1 MRTAKMFTPL
11 SKLLIAF
18 SLLIGLVNPSNGQE
32 KQSGALIVA
41 DMQGDVQFL
50 DGQGK
55 TVEAGKIGPGDILP
69 LDHSAVTGQ
78 PGKIIFILSNGTL
91 MTLTE
96 NTKMK
101 VRTFEQVPFDPGGKK
116 LKDLENEPSQSKV
129 EIDLDMGSLIIKTKK
144 LDKASSFDINSPVG
158 VAGIRGTEFQ
168 MQSNPGA
175 GIQLDV
181 TESTVAFTPPG
192 GGQAMP
198 VGQGNGLSVSQAG
211 VPTPRPINPVVA
223 QTISITNQVA
233 TQVTANVSL
242 NVVSGAMNEATA
254 ESQSSSESEEGEG
267 EGEGD
272 GEGDDSDSGDSES
285 SEGGDDS
292 SASSDSGDIS
302 GAALENNADAL
313 QARKTG
319 KVSAMSR
326 QLAKF
331 GLNDEQTNRFY
342 MLSAK
347 AQGFILLEE
356 KPVVQRLL
364 SMEGFFVIQADAF
377 FLYSAET
384 RAQIL
389 GLDDSAIV
397 PGLNQ
402 RIEEALL
409 AGTLTKDDLSGS
421 TKTKVPTVSSPL
433 ATDAEI
439 MGLSDKLRNA
449 GHVGVMEELMELSGG
464 ELTKDWIRTGE
475 VANILLQDYDWATAL
490 PTSLSST
497 EVLANPFYTPIAQLR
512 QELEND
518 FLIYGDAK
526 VLGGRNQVLASKPDS
541 FSSYFEGT
549 TKTVIVSS
557 LEKMSLDNSFSW
569 ENTNQSDTRLVL
581 MSADKMNLKEGISLQ
596 SATSDLLISSREDL
610 QLDQVTLDV
619 ADEVAV
625 RGLQDVQLNNVTMGA
640 NMQATVKA
648 RRNLNVDGLNFNRG
662 VSNILMEATTMRL
675 SNVNFPANS
684 AIRLNTLKGAIDGRY
699 PNFGTNISAAQQVG
713 RVNFI
718 KNVSAGGNVMSN
730 RQTFDQFGNN
740 ITIGKINRP

>member
-1 MRTAKMFTPL
+1 MKMFLKKMYIPYLVIFAMTG
-11 SKLLIAF
+11 
-18 SLLIGLVNPSNGQE
+18 SLLPGQE
-32 KQSGALIVA
+32 NDVESGALILA
-41 DMQGDVQFL
+41 DVQGNVQFL
-50 DGQGK
+50 DEQGNPVADGK
-55 TVEAGKIGPGDILP
+55 MVAGGILP
-69 LDHSAVTGQ
+69 KDYSAVTG
-78 PGKIIFILSNGTL
+78 PAPSKIIFLLSNGTL

-101 VRTFEQVPFDPGGKK
+101 VRTFEQVPFDPAGKK
-116 LKDLENEPSQSKV
+116 LKDLNNEPSQSKV
-129 EIDLDMGSLIIKTKK
+129 EIDLDMGSLIVKTKK
-144 LDKASSFDINSPVG
+144 LDKSSSFDIYSAVG

-175 GIQLDV
+175 GVQLDV

-198 VGQGNGLSVSQAG
+198 VGQGNGLSVSQTG
-211 VPTPRPINPVVA
+211 VPTPRPINPVAA
-223 QTISITNQVA
+223 QTISVTNQVA
-233 TQVTANVSL
+233 TQVTANISL
-242 NVVSGAMNEATA
+242 STVTGAMTEATS
-254 ESQSSSESEEGEG
+254 ESQSSEDS
-267 EGEGD
+267 GD
-272 GEGDDSDSGDSES
+272 GEGDEEGEDSDSGDSES

-292 SASSDSGDIS
+292 SSSSDSGDI
-302 GAALENNADAL
+302 GAAALENNSDAL

-364 SMEGFFVIQADAF
+364 SMEGFLVVQADAF

-433 ATDAEI
+433 ATDEEI
-439 MGLSDKLRNA
+439 MALSDKLRNA

-497 EVLANPFYTPIAQLR
+497 EVLANPFYTPIAKLR
-512 QELEND
+512 KELEND

-557 LEKMSLDNSFSW
+557 LEKMSLDNSLSW

-581 MSADKMNLKEGISLQ
+581 MSADKMNLKKGISLQ

-619 ADEVAV
+619 ADDVAV
-625 RGLQDVQLNNVTMGA
+625 RGLKDVQLNNVTMGA

>member
-1 MRTAKMFTPL
+1 MRTVKMFTPL
-11 SKLLIAF
+11 SKLLIAC

-272 GEGDDSDSGDSES
+272 DSDSGDSES

-433 ATDAEI
+433 ATDEEI
-439 MGLSDKLRNA
+439 MALSDKLRNA

-464 ELTKDWIRTGE
+464 KLTKDWIRTGE

-518 FLIYGDAK
+518 LLIFGDAS
-526 VLGGRNQVLASKPDS
+526 VLGGRAQIISSNSNIL
-541 FSSYFEGT
+541 SSYFTGS

-557 LEKMSLDNSFSW
+557 LEDISASESFSW
-569 ENTNQSDTRLVL
+569 ETPEVLDTRLVL
-581 MSADKMNLKEGISLQ
+581 MSGGKVNLKKGISLQ

>member
-1 MRTAKMFTPL
+1 MSKFKMIFNTPNFW
-11 SKLLIAF
+11 SSF
-18 SLLIGLVNPSNGQE
+18 SLLLFLPTLLQGQE
-32 KQSGALIVA
+32 KGVGALILL
-41 DMQGDVQFL
+41 DQQGTIEFINGAGEALPKGTISV
-50 DGQGK
+50 GQ
-55 TVEAGKIGPGDILP
+55 ILP
-69 LDHSAVTGQ
+69 KDHSAQTGAD
-78 PGKIIFILSNGTL
+78 GKIIFLLSNGTL
-91 MTLTE
+91 MTMQE
-96 NTKMK
+96 NTRMK
-101 VRTFEQVPFDPGGKK
+101 VRTFEQVPFDPAGRAV
-116 LKDLENEPSQSKV
+116 KDLEKEPSQSKV

-144 LDKASSFDINSPVG
+144 LNKASSFDINSPVG

-175 GIQLDV
+175 GVQLDV

-192 GGQAMP
+192 GGQTMP
-198 VGQGNGLSVSQAG
+198 VGQGNGLSVSSTG
-211 VPTPRPINPVVA
+211 VATPRPINPIAA
-223 QTISITNQVA
+223 QTISVTNQIA
-233 TQVTANVSL
+233 TQVTANISL
-242 NVVSGAMNEATA
+242 STVTGAMTEATT
-254 ESQSSSESEEGEG
+254 ESQSSKDS
-267 EGEGD
+267 GEGD
-272 GEGDDSDSGDSES
+272 GEGDSEDSDSGDGES

-292 SASSDSGDIS
+292 SSSSESGDIG

-342 MLSAK
+342 ILSAK

-356 KPVVQRLL
+356 KEVVQRLL
-364 SMEGFFVIQADAF
+364 SMDGFFVVQADAF

-389 GLDDSAIV
+389 GLDDSAII

-409 AGTLTKDDLSGS
+409 AGNLTKDDLSGS
-421 TKTKVPTVSSPL
+421 TRTKVPTVTSPL
-433 ATDAEI
+433 ATDSEI
-439 MGLSDKLRNA
+439 MGLSDKLKEA
-449 GHVGVMEELMELSGG
+449 GHIGVMEELLELSGG
-464 ELTKDWIRTGE
+464 KLTKDWIRTGE

-490 PTSLSST
+490 PSMLSST

-518 FLIYGDAK
+518 LLVFGDAT
-526 VLGGRNQVLASKPDS
+526 VLGGRNQIISSNSNIL
-541 FSSYFEGT
+541 SSYFTGS

-557 LEKMSLDNSFSW
+557 LEDISASDSFSW
-569 ENTNQSDTRLVL
+569 ETPEQSDTRLVM
-581 MSADKMNLKEGISLQ
+581 MSGGKMNLKQGISLK
-596 SATSDLLISSREDL
+596 SATSDLIISSREDL
-610 QLDQVTLDV
+610 QLDQISLDV

-625 RGLQDVQLNNVTMGA
+625 RGLKDVQLNNVTMGA
-640 NMQATVKA
+640 NMQATIKA
-648 RRNLNVDGLNFNRG
+648 RRNLNVDGLNFNRS

-699 PNFGTNISAAQQVG
+699 PNFGTAVSAAQQVG

-718 KNVSAGGNVMSN
+718 KNVSAGGNVMNN

-740 ITIGKINRP
+740 IKIGKINRP

>member
-11 SKLLIAF
+11 SKLLIAC

-254 ESQSSSESEEGEG
+254 ESQSSSESEEG
-267 EGEGD
+267 D

-364 SMEGFFVIQADAF
+364 SMEGFLVIQADAF

-518 FLIYGDAK
+518 LLIFGDAS
-526 VLGGRNQVLASKPDS
+526 VLGGRAQIISSNSNIL
-541 FSSYFEGT
+541 SSYFTGS

-557 LEKMSLDNSFSW
+557 LEDISASESFSW
-569 ENTNQSDTRLVL
+569 ETPEVLDTRLVL
-581 MSADKMNLKEGISLQ
+581 MSGGKVNLNKGISLQ
-596 SATSDLLISSREDL
+596 SATSDLLISSRKDL

-625 RGLQDVQLNNVTMGA
+625 RGLKDVQLNNVTMGA

>member
-254 ESQSSSESEEGEG
+254 ESQSGEESGEG
-267 EGEGD
+267 EGE

-518 FLIYGDAK
+518 LLIFGDAS
-526 VLGGRNQVLASKPDS
+526 VLGGRAQIISSNSNIL
-541 FSSYFEGT
+541 SSYFTGS

-557 LEKMSLDNSFSW
+557 LEDISASESFSW
-569 ENTNQSDTRLVL
+569 ETPEVLDTRLVL
-581 MSADKMNLKEGISLQ
+581 MSGGKVNLKKGISLQ

>member
-11 SKLLIAF
+11 SKLLIAC

-433 ATDAEI
+433 ATDEEI
-439 MGLSDKLRNA
+439 MALSDKLRNA

-497 EVLANPFYTPIAQLR
+497 EVLANPFYTPIAKLR
-512 QELEND
+512 KELEND

-557 LEKMSLDNSFSW
+557 LEKMSLNNSFSW

>member
-1 MRTAKMFTPL
+1 M
-11 SKLLIAF
+11 
-18 SLLIGLVNPSNGQE
+18 
-32 KQSGALIVA
+32 
-41 DMQGDVQFL
+41 
-50 DGQGK
+50 
-55 TVEAGKIGPGDILP
+55 
-69 LDHSAVTGQ
+69 
-78 PGKIIFILSNGTL
+78 
-91 MTLTE
+91 
-96 NTKMK
+96 
-101 VRTFEQVPFDPGGKK
+101 
-116 LKDLENEPSQSKV
+116 
-129 EIDLDMGSLIIKTKK
+129 
-144 LDKASSFDINSPVG
+144 
-158 VAGIRGTEFQ
+158 AGIRGTEFQ

-526 VLGGRNQVLASKPDS
+526 VLGGRPIRCSLPNQIVL
-541 FSSYFEGT
+541 SSYFAGFHEDRYR
-549 TKTVIVSS
+549 K
-557 LEKMSLDNSFSW
+557 
-569 ENTNQSDTRLVL
+569 QS
-581 MSADKMNLKEGISLQ
+581 
-596 SATSDLLISSREDL
+596 
-610 QLDQVTLDV
+610 
-619 ADEVAV
+619 
-625 RGLQDVQLNNVTMGA
+625 
-640 NMQATVKA
+640 
-648 RRNLNVDGLNFNRG
+648 
-662 VSNILMEATTMRL
+662 
-675 SNVNFPANS
+675 
-684 AIRLNTLKGAIDGRY
+684 
-699 PNFGTNISAAQQVG
+699 
-713 RVNFI
+713 
-718 KNVSAGGNVMSN
+718 
-730 RQTFDQFGNN
+730 
-740 ITIGKINRP
+740 

>member
-1 MRTAKMFTPL
+1 M
-11 SKLLIAF
+11 
-18 SLLIGLVNPSNGQE
+18 IGLVNPSNGQE

-254 ESQSSSESEEGEG
+254 ESQSSSESEEGE
-267 EGEGD
+267 ERERR

-518 FLIYGDAK
+518 LLIFGDAS
-526 VLGGRNQVLASKPDS
+526 VLGGRAQIISSNSNIL
-541 FSSYFEGT
+541 SSYFTGS

-557 LEKMSLDNSFSW
+557 LEDISASESFSW
-569 ENTNQSDTRLVL
+569 ETPEVLDTRLVL
-581 MSADKMNLKEGISLQ
+581 MSGGKVNLKKGISLQ

-625 RGLQDVQLNNVTMGA
+625 RGLKDVQLNNVTMGA

>member
-158 VAGIRGTEFQ
+158 GAGIRGTEFQ

-342 MLSAK
+342 ILSAK

-364 SMEGFFVIQADAF
+364 SMEGFLVIQADAF

-449 GHVGVMEELMELSGG
+449 GHVGVMEELIELSGG

-512 QELEND
+512 KELEND
-518 FLIYGDAK
+518 LLIFGDAS
-526 VLGGRNQVLASKPDS
+526 VLGGRAQIISSNSNIL
-541 FSSYFEGT
+541 SSYFTGS

-557 LEKMSLDNSFSW
+557 LEDISASESFSW
-569 ENTNQSDTRLVL
+569 ETPEVLDTRLVL
-581 MSADKMNLKEGISLQ
+581 MSGGKVNLKKGISLQ

-718 KNVSAGGNVMSN
+718 KNVSAGGNVMNN

>member
-1 MRTAKMFTPL
+1 MFTL
-11 SKLLIAF
+11 FSKVLLTC
-18 SLLIGLVNPSNGQE
+18 SLLIGLIKPTIGQE

-41 DMQGDVQFL
+41 DIQGDIEFL
-50 DGQGK
+50 DREGN
-55 TVEAGKIGPGDILP
+55 TVEPGKIGDGDILP
-69 LDHSAVTGQ
+69 ADHSAVTGKT
-78 PGKIIFILSNGTL
+78 GKIIFLLSNGTL

-101 VRTFEQVPFDPGGKK
+101 VRTFEQVPFDPGDKK

-144 LDKASSFDINSPVG
+144 LNKASSFDINSPVG

-175 GIQLDV
+175 GVQLDV

-198 VGQGNGLSVSQAG
+198 VGQGNGLSVSPNGIA
-211 VPTPRPINPVVA
+211 TPRPINPVAA
-223 QTISITNQVA
+223 QTISVTNQMA

-242 NVVSGAMNEATA
+242 NVVSGAMNEATS
-254 ESQSSSESEEGEG
+254 ESQSDEES
-267 EGEGD
+267 GD
-272 GEGDDSDSGDSES
+272 GDGDGDGDRDDSDSGESES
-285 SEGGDDS
+285 SDGGDDS
-292 SASSDSGDIS
+292 SSGSDNGDIK

-319 KVSAMSR
+319 KVTAMSR

-342 MLSAK
+342 MLSPK
-347 AQGFILLEE
+347 AQASLLLEE
-356 KPVVQRLL
+356 KAVVQRLL
-364 SMEGFFVIQADAF
+364 SMNGFFEVQADAF
-377 FLYSAET
+377 FLYSPET
-384 RAQIL
+384 RAKIL

-402 RIEEALL
+402 KIEEALL
-409 AGTLTKDDLSGS
+409 TGTLTPEDLSGS
-421 TKTKVPTVSSPL
+421 TKNRVPTRNSPP

-439 MGLSDKLRNA
+439 MGLSEKLKKA
-449 GHVGVMEELMELSGG
+449 GQMGVMEELMELSGG
-464 ELTKDWIRTGE
+464 KLNQDWIRIGE

-490 PTSLSST
+490 PASLSST
-497 EVLANPFYTPIAQLR
+497 EVLSNPFYLPISH
-512 QELEND
+512 LEQVLKND
-518 FLIYGDAK
+518 SLLYGNT
-526 VLGGRNQVLASKPDS
+526 VFLGGRNQILTNNAQSLSP
-541 FSSYFEGT
+541 YFKAGG
-549 TKTVIVSS
+549 KTLVISG
-557 LEKMSLDNSFSW
+557 LENLSAANSFNW
-569 ENTNQSDTRLVL
+569 EANGENDTRVVL
-581 MSADKMNLKEGISLQ
+581 MSGGKMNLNKGMTLK
-596 SATSDLLISSREDL
+596 SATSDLIIASREDL
-610 QLDQVTLDV
+610 HLEHLTLDV
-619 ADEVAV
+619 ANEMAV
-625 RGLQDVQLNNVTMGA
+625 RGLKDVHLNNVTIGA
-640 NMQATVKA
+640 NMQATLKA

-675 SNVNFPANS
+675 SNVNFPVNS
-684 AIRLNTLKGAIDGRY
+684 VIRLNSLKGGMDGRY
-699 PNFGTNISAAQQVG
+699 PNFGSNISAAQQIG

-718 KNVSAGGNVMSN
+718 KNVSTGGNVMNN

>member
-1 MRTAKMFTPL
+1 MKMFLKKIYIPYLVIFAMTG
-11 SKLLIAF
+11 
-18 SLLIGLVNPSNGQE
+18 SLLLGQE
-32 KQSGALIVA
+32 KDVESGALILA
-41 DMQGDVQFL
+41 DVQGNVQFL
-50 DGQGK
+50 DEQGNP
-55 TVEAGKIGPGDILP
+55 VEDGKMVAGGILP
-69 LDHSAVTGQ
+69 KDYSAVTG
-78 PGKIIFILSNGTL
+78 PAPSKIIFLLSNGTL

-101 VRTFEQVPFDPGGKK
+101 VRTFEQVPFDPAGKK
-116 LKDLENEPSQSKV
+116 LKDLNNEPSQSKV
-129 EIDLDMGSLIIKTKK
+129 EIDLDMGSLIVKTKK
-144 LDKASSFDINSPVG
+144 LNKASSFDIYSAVG

-168 MQSNPGA
+168 LQSNPGA
-175 GIQLDV
+175 GVQLDV

-198 VGQGNGLSVSQAG
+198 VGQGNGLSVSKTG
-211 VPTPRPINPVVA
+211 VPTPRPINPVAA
-223 QTISITNQVA
+223 QTISVTNQVA
-233 TQVTANVSL
+233 TQVTANISL
-242 NVVSGAMNEATA
+242 STVTGAMTETTT
-254 ESQSSSESEEGEG
+254 ESQTGEDS
-267 EGEGD
+267 GEGD
-272 GEGDDSDSGDSES
+272 GEGDSEGDSEDSDSGDGES

-292 SASSDSGDIS
+292 SSSSDSGDIG

-356 KPVVQRLL
+356 KEVVQRLL
-364 SMEGFFVIQADAF
+364 SMDGFFVDQADAF

-409 AGTLTKDDLSGS
+409 AGTLTKEDLSGS
-421 TKTKVPTVSSPL
+421 TKTKVPTVTSPL
-433 ATDAEI
+433 ATDNEI
-439 MGLSDKLRNA
+439 MGLSEKLKKA
-449 GHVGVMEELMELSGG
+449 GHIGLMEELLELSGG
-464 ELTKDWIRTGE
+464 KLTKDWIRTGE

-490 PTSLSST
+490 PSMLTSS

-512 QELEND
+512 LELEND
-518 FLIYGDAK
+518 LLVFGDAS
-526 VLGGRNQVLASKPDS
+526 VLGGRNQIISSNSNIL
-541 FSSYFEGT
+541 SSYFTGS

-557 LEKMSLDNSFSW
+557 LEDISASESFSW
-569 ENTNQSDTRLVL
+569 ETPEQSDTRLVV
-581 MSADKMNLKEGISLQ
+581 MSAGTVNLKQGTSLK
-596 SATSDLLISSREDL
+596 SATSDLIISSRDDL
-610 QLDQVTLDV
+610 QMDQITLDV

-625 RGLQDVQLNNVTMGA
+625 RGLKDVQLNNVTMGA
-640 NMQATVKA
+640 NMQATIKA
-648 RRNLNVDGLNFNRG
+648 RRNLNVDGLNFSRG
-662 VSNILMEATTMRL
+662 ASNILMEATTMRL

-684 AIRLNTLKGAIDGRY
+684 AIRLNSLKGAIDGRY
-699 PNFGTNISAAQQVG
+699 PNFGSNISAAQQVG

-718 KNVSAGGNVMSN
+718 KNVSSGGNVMNN

-740 ITIGKINRP
+740 IKIGKINRP

>member
-267 EGEGD
+267 E

-557 LEKMSLDNSFSW
+557 LEKMSLNNSFSW

-625 RGLQDVQLNNVTMGA
+625 RGLKDVQLNNVTMGA

-740 ITIGKINRP
+740 NHWQD

>member
-11 SKLLIAF
+11 SKLLIAC

-433 ATDAEI
+433 ATDEEI
-439 MGLSDKLRNA
+439 MALSDKLRNA

-581 MSADKMNLKEGISLQ
+581 MSADKMNLKKGISLQ

-619 ADEVAV
+619 ADDVAV
-625 RGLQDVQLNNVTMGA
+625 RGLKDVQLNNVTMGA

>member
-581 MSADKMNLKEGISLQ
+581 MSADKMNLKKGISLQ

>member
-518 FLIYGDAK
+518 FLIYGDAS
-526 VLGGRNQVLASKPDS
+526 VLGGRAQIISSNSNIL
-541 FSSYFEGT
+541 SSYFTGS

-557 LEKMSLDNSFSW
+557 LEDISASESFSW
-569 ENTNQSDTRLVL
+569 ETPEVLDTRLVL
-581 MSADKMNLKEGISLQ
+581 MSGGKVNLKKGISLQ

>member
-364 SMEGFFVIQADAF
+364 SMEGFLVIQADAF

-518 FLIYGDAK
+518 LLIFGDAS
-526 VLGGRNQVLASKPDS
+526 VLGGRAQIISSNSNIL
-541 FSSYFEGT
+541 SSYFSGS

-557 LEKMSLDNSFSW
+557 LEDISASESFSW
-569 ENTNQSDTRLVL
+569 ETPEVLDTRLVL
-581 MSADKMNLKEGISLQ
+581 MSGGKVNLKKGISLQ
-596 SATSDLLISSREDL
+596 SATSDLLISSRKDL

>member
-11 SKLLIAF
+11 SKLLIAC

-526 VLGGRNQVLASKPDS
+526 VLGGRNQVLASKPNS

-581 MSADKMNLKEGISLQ
+581 MSADKMNLKKGISLQ

-619 ADEVAV
+619 ADDVAV
-625 RGLQDVQLNNVTMGA
+625 RGLKDVQLNNVTMGA

>member
-11 SKLLIAF
+11 SKLLIAC

-518 FLIYGDAK
+518 LLIFGDAS
-526 VLGGRNQVLASKPDS
+526 VLGGRAQIISSNSNIL
-541 FSSYFEGT
+541 SSYFTGS

-557 LEKMSLDNSFSW
+557 LEDISASESFSW
-569 ENTNQSDTRLVL
+569 ETPEVLDTRLVL
-581 MSADKMNLKEGISLQ
+581 MSGGKVNLKKGISLQ

-625 RGLQDVQLNNVTMGA
+625 RGLKDVQLNNVTMGA

>member
-1 MRTAKMFTPL
+1 
-11 SKLLIAF
+11 
-18 SLLIGLVNPSNGQE
+18 
-32 KQSGALIVA
+32 
-41 DMQGDVQFL
+41 
-50 DGQGK
+50 
-55 TVEAGKIGPGDILP
+55 
-69 LDHSAVTGQ
+69 
-78 PGKIIFILSNGTL
+78 
-91 MTLTE
+91 
-96 NTKMK
+96 
-101 VRTFEQVPFDPGGKK
+101 
-116 LKDLENEPSQSKV
+116 
-129 EIDLDMGSLIIKTKK
+129 
-144 LDKASSFDINSPVG
+144 LDKASSFDIYSAVG

-175 GIQLDV
+175 GVQLDV

-198 VGQGNGLSVSQAG
+198 VGQGNGLSVSKTG
-211 VPTPRPINPVVA
+211 VPTPRPINPVAA
-223 QTISITNQVA
+223 QTISVTNQVA
-233 TQVTANVSL
+233 TQVTANISL
-242 NVVSGAMNEATA
+242 STVTGAMTETAT
-254 ESQSSSESEEGEG
+254 ESQTGEDS
-267 EGEGD
+267 GEGD
-272 GEGDDSDSGDSES
+272 GEGDSEGDSEDSDSGDGES

-292 SASSDSGDIS
+292 SSSSDSGDIG

-356 KPVVQRLL
+356 KEVVQRLL
-364 SMEGFFVIQADAF
+364 SMDGFFVDQADAF

-409 AGTLTKDDLSGS
+409 AGTLTKEDLSGS
-421 TKTKVPTVSSPL
+421 TKTKVPTVTSPL
-433 ATDAEI
+433 ATDNEI
-439 MGLSDKLRNA
+439 MGLSDKLKEA
-449 GHVGVMEELMELSGG
+449 GHIGVMEELLELSGG
-464 ELTKDWIRTGE
+464 KLTKDWIRTGE

-490 PTSLSST
+490 PTVLTST
-497 EVLANPFYTPIAQLR
+497 EVLVNPFYTPIAQLR

-518 FLIYGDAK
+518 SLIYGDAA
-526 VLGGRNQVLASKPDS
+526 VLGGKNQIIASNS
-541 FSSYFEGT
+541 NILSSYFT
-549 TKTVIVSS
+549 SSTKTVIVSS
-557 LEKMSLDNSFSW
+557 LEDMSASDSFSW
-569 ENTNQSDTRLVL
+569 ETPEQSDTRIVV
-581 MSADKMNLKEGISLQ
+581 MSAGKMNLKQGISLK
-596 SATSDLLISSREDL
+596 SATSDLIISSREDL
-610 QLDQVTLDV
+610 QLDQITLDV

-625 RGLQDVQLNNVTMGA
+625 RGLKDVQLNNVTMGA
-640 NMQATVKA
+640 NMQATIKA

-662 VSNILMEATTMRL
+662 ASNILMEATTMRL
-675 SNVNFPANS
+675 SNVNFPVNS
-684 AIRLNTLKGAIDGRY
+684 AVRLNSLKGPIDGRY
-699 PNFGTNISAAQQVG
+699 PNFGSNISAAQQVG

-718 KNVSAGGNVMSN
+718 KNVSSGGNVMNN

-740 ITIGKINRP
+740 INIGKINRP

>member
-11 SKLLIAF
+11 SKLLIAC

-69 LDHSAVTGQ
+69 PDYSAVTGQ

-254 ESQSSSESEEGEG
+254 ESQSSSESE
-267 EGEGD
+267 EGD

-490 PTSLSST
+490 PTSLAST

-518 FLIYGDAK
+518 LLIFGDAS
-526 VLGGRNQVLASKPDS
+526 VLGGRAQIISSNSNIL
-541 FSSYFEGT
+541 SSYFTGS

-557 LEKMSLDNSFSW
+557 LEDISASESFSW
-569 ENTNQSDTRLVL
+569 ETPEVLDTRLVL
-581 MSADKMNLKEGISLQ
+581 MSGGKVNLKKGISLQ

>member
-11 SKLLIAF
+11 SKILITC
-18 SLLIGLVNPSNGQE
+18 SLLIGLVNPSSGQE
-32 KQSGALIVA
+32 KQSGALIIA
-41 DMQGDVQFL
+41 DMQGNVQFL

-55 TVEAGKIGPGDILP
+55 PLEPGKIGAGDILP

-78 PGKIIFILSNGTL
+78 PGKIIFLLSNGTL

-116 LKDLENEPSQSKV
+116 LKDLENEPSQSAV

-198 VGQGNGLSVSQAG
+198 VGQGNGLSVSQTG

-254 ESQSSSESEEGEG
+254 ESQSKEESGEGDGEG

-272 GEGDDSDSGDSES
+272 SEDSDSGDGES

-347 AQGFILLEE
+347 AQGFIILEE
-356 KPVVQRLL
+356 KEVVQRLL
-364 SMEGFFVIQADAF
+364 SMEGFFVVQADAF

-421 TKTKVPTVSSPL
+421 TKTKVPTVTSPL
-433 ATDAEI
+433 ATDTEI
-439 MGLSDKLRNA
+439 LGLSDKLKQA

-490 PTSLSST
+490 PSMLSSA

-518 FLIYGDAK
+518 LLIFGDSS
-526 VLGGRNQVLASKPDS
+526 VLGGRNQIISSNSNTL
-541 FSSYFEGT
+541 SSYFTGS
-549 TKTVIVSS
+549 TKTVIISS
-557 LEKMSLDNSFSW
+557 LEDISASESFTW
-569 ENTNQSDTRLVL
+569 ETPEQSDTRLVV
-581 MSADKMNLKEGISLQ
+581 MSGGKMNLKQGITLQ

-610 QLDQVTLDV
+610 ELNQVTLEV

-625 RGLQDVQLNNVTMGA
+625 RGLKDVQLNNVTMGA
-640 NMQATVKA
+640 NLLATVKA

-675 SNVNFPANS
+675 SNVNFPVNS

-718 KNVSAGGNVMSN
+718 KNVSTGGNVMNN

>member
-497 EVLANPFYTPIAQLR
+497 EVLANPFYTPIAKLR
-512 QELEND
+512 KELEND

-557 LEKMSLDNSFSW
+557 LEKMSLDNSLSW

-581 MSADKMNLKEGISLQ
+581 MSADKMNLKKGISLQ

>member
-1 MRTAKMFTPL
+1 MNNMKMFLKYINTPFL
-11 SKLLIAF
+11 VLLALF
-18 SLLIGLVNPSNGQE
+18 SSFLHAQE
-32 KQSGALIVA
+32 NKTESGALILA
-41 DMQGDVQFL
+41 DVQGNVQFL
-50 DGQGK
+50 DGQGNL
-55 TVEAGKIGPGDILP
+55 VADGKINTGDILP
-69 LDHSAVTGQ
+69 KDYSAITG
-78 PGKIIFILSNGTL
+78 PAPAKIIFLLSNGTL

-101 VRTFEQVPFDPGGKK
+101 VRTFEQIPFDPAGKK
-116 LKDLENEPSQSKV
+116 LEDLNNEPSQSKV

-144 LDKASSFDINSPVG
+144 LDKDSSFDIYSAVG

-175 GIQLDV
+175 GVQLDV

-198 VGQGNGLSVSQAG
+198 VGQGNGLSVSKTG
-211 VPTPRPINPVVA
+211 VPTPRPINPVAA
-223 QTISITNQVA
+223 QTISVTNQIA
-233 TQVTANVSL
+233 TQVTANISL
-242 NVVSGAMNEATA
+242 STVTGAMTEATT
-254 ESQSSSESEEGEG
+254 ESQSSEDS
-267 EGEGD
+267 GEGD
-272 GEGDDSDSGDSES
+272 GEGDSEDSDSGDGES

-292 SASSDSGDIS
+292 SSSSESGDIG

-342 MLSAK
+342 ILSAK

-356 KPVVQRLL
+356 KEVVQRLL
-364 SMEGFFVIQADAF
+364 SMDGFFVVQADAF

-389 GLDDSAIV
+389 GLDDSAII

-421 TKTKVPTVSSPL
+421 TRTKVPTVTSPL
-433 ATDAEI
+433 ATDSEI
-439 MGLSDKLRNA
+439 MGLSDKLKEA
-449 GHVGVMEELMELSGG
+449 GHIGVMEELLELSGG
-464 ELTKDWIRTGE
+464 KLTKDWIRTGE

-490 PTSLSST
+490 PSILSST

-518 FLIYGDAK
+518 LLVFGDAT
-526 VLGGRNQVLASKPDS
+526 VLGGRNQIISSNSNIL
-541 FSSYFEGT
+541 SSYFTGS

-557 LEKMSLDNSFSW
+557 LEDISASDSFSW
-569 ENTNQSDTRLVL
+569 ETPEQSDTRLVM
-581 MSADKMNLKEGISLQ
+581 MSGGKMNLKQGISLK
-596 SATSDLLISSREDL
+596 SATSDLIISSREDL
-610 QLDQVTLDV
+610 QLDQISLDV

-625 RGLQDVQLNNVTMGA
+625 RGLKDVQLNNVTMGA
-640 NMQATVKA
+640 NMQATIKA
-648 RRNLNVDGLNFNRG
+648 RRNLNVDGLNFNRS

-699 PNFGTNISAAQQVG
+699 PNFGTAVSAAQQVG

-718 KNVSAGGNVMSN
+718 KNVSAGGNVMNN

-740 ITIGKINRP
+740 IKIGKINRP